1 MVLDAS
7 VMLKWF
13 MQENHSDKAKSIK
26 DAHLRGRF
34 TITIPDIAIYEIGN
48 ALRYEPEFSPKE
60 ISRAVTELYE
70 LNLDII
76 APLPDIIG
84 PTAEIACQSEI
95 TFYDA
100 FYIALA
106 KELNLQFVTADEK
119 LYNKVKDLPQISLL
133 SSSALLF

>member
-7 VMLKWF
+7 IILKWF
-13 MQENHSDKAKSIK
+13 MQENLSDKAKAIRN
-26 DAHLRGRF
+26 AHLEGRF

-60 ISRAVTELYE
+60 VSRAIAELYE
-70 LNLDII
+70 LDLDII
-76 APLPDIIG
+76 APLPYLAA
-84 PTAEIACQSEI
+84 PTAAIAYQSEI

-100 FYIALA
+100 FYLALA

-119 LYNKVKDLPQISLL
+119 LYRKVKDYSHIILL
-133 SSSALLF
+133 SVLVL